1 MAIINI
7 PKSAL
12 IISFL
17 FILVLLQKKCRYAD
31 IDPNNCFSSSF
42 LLILNFYEQVTGLL
56 LGSEEGSGHT
66 INKKSPDN

>member
-17 FILVLLQKKCRYAD
+17 FILVSLQKKCRYAD
-31 IDPNNCFSSSF
+31 IDPNNCFSSYF
-42 LLILNFYEQVTGLL
+42 LSISYFFKNKVRSLL
-56 LGSEEGSGHT
+56 LGMRRALAT
-66 INKKSPDN
+66 V